1 MVKLGGYTGPFVPI
15 NHDSTA
21 TMYMGVLF
29 KNESRK
35 MT

>member
-1 MVKLGGYTGPFVPI
+1 MVKLGGYTGTFVPI
-15 NHDSTA
+15 NHGSRT